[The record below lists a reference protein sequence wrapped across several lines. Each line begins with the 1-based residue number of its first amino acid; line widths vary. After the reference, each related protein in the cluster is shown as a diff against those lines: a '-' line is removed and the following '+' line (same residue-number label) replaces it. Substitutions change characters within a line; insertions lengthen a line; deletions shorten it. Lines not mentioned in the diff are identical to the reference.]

1 MRNTTPAIN
10 RHVLYNG
17 TDGKKYAAIITAVHE
32 AGLVDLV
39 TFGST
44 SVYFQLDVIAKDMVP
59 EGGSIAGSYEW
70 PEF

>member
-17 TDGKKYAAIITAVHE
+17 TDGKQYAAIITAVHE
-32 AGLVDLV
+32 DGQVDLV

-44 SVYFQLDVIAKDMVP
+44 SVYFQQDVRSKDTVP
-59 EGGSIAGSYEW
+59 AGNSIVGTYEW